1 MLKVF
6 ICASSSCE
14 VKFAPMSVSTAIV
27 GVIIISGGLSFF
39 FKVSEDDCAE
49 DTDGL
54 RGGSFHN
61 VKATPPLS

>member
-39 FKVSEDDCAE
+39 LRSVRMTVQKTQMDSEVDHFI
-49 DTDGL
+49 T
-54 RGGSFHN
+54 
-61 VKATPPLS
+61 